1 MSSGSGEQTGDGW
14 NYTGVGFI
22 CVCAQVKRCWP
33 FVLVVFVEIAGV
45 GGLAL
50 LLLDVASAKM
60 ASCAV
65 LRPPRP
71 WWKLWSKE
79 ERGPELPAIVADLR
93 GTPTR

>member
-1 MSSGSGEQTGDGW
+1 MKSAAVAEQTGDGW

-33 FVLVVFVEIAGV
+33 FVLVVSVELAGV

-50 LLLDVASAKM
+50 LMLDVAPAKT

-65 LRPPRP
+65 LRPKICEITPLLIGAWYPR
-71 WWKLWSKE
+71 
-79 ERGPELPAIVADLR
+79 
-93 GTPTR
+93 